1 MATTISGSSGI
12 NTQGVTSSGTVS
24 GATVTSSGT
33 VSGATVASSGDVD
46 DTVGNVR
53 TPKFT
58 TVSSSTEITAS
69 GVYHVTASATIT
81 FGTAAGELEA
91 GDIVVIYN
99 DHSAGITIED
109 GDFTTF
115 VKDGETGIR
124 LLTQNECKAIMGF
137 PDDFVIPVSRTQMY
151 RQMGNSVVIK
161 VVSEIAKEIDK
172 ALCSYNENRCKQV
185 S

>member
-115 VKDGETGIR
+115 VKDGESTDNTSVTLAADSLATITV
-124 LLTQNECKAIMGF
+124 LSTTKA
-137 PDDFVIPVSRTQMY
+137 VISS
-151 RQMGNSVVIK
+151 GNLS
-161 VVSEIAKEIDK
+161 
-172 ALCSYNENRCKQV
+172 
-185 S
+185 